1 MWYLIFFCLPVWA
14 DAASMYGEI
23 LSPNYPQVY
32 PNDVQK
38 SWEIHVPSGY
48 GIRLYFVHMDLEPS
62 QNCEYDFVKVL
73 SGGHVEGM
81 LCGRKKPRA
90 PGSSIVEEFHVPYN
104 TLTIS
109 FQSDFSNEE
118 RFTGFAAYYV
128 AVDLDECTDFV
139 EEPCSHYCNNYIGG
153 YFCTCPP
160 DYFLYEDEKTCGVN
174 CSGNVFT
181 EPSGE
186 IASPNYPNQY
196 PENSRCEYRVALRPG
211 YFVALTI
218 RSRDFDVEP
227 ADSNGS
233 CHDSLTLV
241 SGKQHFGPYCG
252 SKFPGPPE
260 IKTRNNILDIIFQ
273 TDHTVQ
279 HKGWKIRYYGD
290 PITCPPSVIPNSVL
304 DPKKDKYIFKDSVKV
319 TCVEGY
325 EIVRQRDS
333 IMAFHSSCQD
343 NGEWSNSHFSCVP
356 VNCGDPTP
364 VDNAQAVYISE
375 LREPLYKAA
384 FQYQCDAPYYTLKSK
399 GDAVYQCSASG
410 EWVNEEVGT
419 KLPKCVPVCGVPSN
433 PIREKAKIFGGT
445 LAEKGNFPWQVFFDY
460 PRGGGV
466 LISER
471 WVMTAAH
478 VLEAYDK
485 PNMYAGVINV
495 GRESLYWEAKQLIA
509 EASFIHPDW
518 KKQTIETR
526 TDFDSDIALVKL
538 RDPVKMGPNISP
550 LCLPGK
556 SPEYEPQ
563 EGTLGYI
570 AGWGQ
575 RERGR
580 LPLYLWKAQIP
591 VVDMDKCRSVKPE
604 GSADSSAYRFTD
616 NMICAGGDK
625 DSCKGDSGGAYAIQ
639 DPLDDRR
646 YYVAGLISWGPR
658 CGTFG
663 LYTKV
668 VRYLD
673 WITETMS
680 KHEDAEDWQD

>member
-38 SWEIHVPSGY
+38 SWEIQVPSGY
-48 GIRLYFVHMDLEPS
+48 GIRLYFTHMDLEPS
-62 QNCEYDFVKVL
+62 QNCEYDFVKIL
-73 SGGHVEGM
+73 SGGHVEGV

-90 PGSSIVEEFHVPYN
+90 PGSSIVEEFHVPSN
-104 TLTIS
+104 TLTMT

-160 DYFLYEDEKTCGVN
+160 DYFLYDDKKTCGVN
-174 CSGNVFT
+174 CTGYVFT

-186 IASPNYPNQY
+186 ISSPNYPNQY
-196 PENSRCEYRVALRPG
+196 PENSRCEYRVALSPG
-211 YFVALTI
+211 YFVTLTVQ
-218 RSRDFDVEP
+218 SGDFDLEP
-227 ADSNGS
+227 ANSEGT

-241 SGKQHFGPYCG
+241 SGKQRFGPYCG

-260 IKTRNNILDIIFQ
+260 IQTRNNILDIIFQ
-273 TDHTVQ
+273 TNHAVQ
-279 HKGWKIRYYGD
+279 HKGWKIRYYGR
-290 PITCPPSVIPNSVL
+290 PVTCPPSVIPNSVL
-304 DPKKDKYIFKDSVKV
+304 DPKKDRYILKENVKV
-319 TCVEGY
+319 TCIKGY

-333 IMAFHSSCQD
+333 FMTFHSSCQD
-343 NGEWSNSHFSCVP
+343 NGKWSNSDFRCVP
-356 VNCGDPTP
+356 VNCGDPIP
-364 VDNAQAVYISE
+364 IDNAQVTYVSE
-375 LREPLYKAA
+375 LHEPLYEAA
-384 FQYQCDAPYYTLKSK
+384 FQYQCDAPYYTLKTK
-399 GDAVYQCSASG
+399 GDAVYRCSASG
-410 EWVNEEVGT
+410 EWVNEVMGT

-433 PIREKAKIFGGT
+433 PIEEKARIFGGT
-445 LAEKGNFPWQVFFDY
+445 RAEKGNFPWQVYFSN

-478 VLEAYDK
+478 VLEGFDK
-485 PNMYAGVINV
+485 PSMYAGIVNV
-495 GRESLYWEAKQLIA
+495 SRYSLYREGKLLIA
-509 EASFIHPDW
+509 EASFIHPGW
-518 KKQTIETR
+518 KQQPIQTR
-526 TDFDSDIALVKL
+526 TDFDNDIALVKL
-538 RDPVKMGPNISP
+538 SDPVKMGPNILP

-556 SPEYEPQ
+556 SPEYELQ

-570 AGWGQ
+570 AGWGHND
-575 RERGR
+575 RRR
-580 LPLYLWKAQIP
+580 LSNYLLKAQIP

-625 DSCKGDSGGAYAIQ
+625 DSCRGDSGGAYAIQ
-639 DPLDDRR
+639 DPLDERR
-646 YYVAGLISWGPR
+646 YYVAGLVSWGPK

-680 KHEDAEDWQD
+680 KHEDAESSED